1 MYCNGVDKMVVHG
14 MKIRVLPPQKMVTS
28 KYCNGVE
35 QMVVPGIEDIVLK
48 TQQDTITYIFWNG
61 WNQTCAVDK
70 VNIL

>member
-1 MYCNGVDKMVVHG
+1 MVVHG
-14 MKIRVLPPQKMVTS
+14 MSGRVVMLQKMVTL

-35 QMVVPGIEDIVLK
+35 KMVVPGIEDIVLK
-48 TQQDTITYIFWNG
+48 TQQHTITYIFWNG